1 MMMDTRRPAHRTFR
15 FRPLAVLR
23 SSGLTATA
31 SLAAC
36 LAAGLLAG
44 ALALAGPSRAMAAE
58 KVLVSGVVTVLSGQ
72 VYVRDDL
79 GGDYLVAAPDL
90 TLQKGKALTG
100 RGLLEKKDNGEK
112 VLTLTSYEIIT
123 PDAEECIVP
132 DSLPPLDGGKSKD
145 AKP

>member
-1 MMMDTRRPAHRTFR
+1 MNMETRRPAHRPFR
-15 FRPLAVLR
+15 LRPLAARLF
-23 SSGLTATA
+23 
-31 SLAAC
+31 AAR
-36 LAAGLLAG
+36 LLGTVLLAG
-44 ALALAGPSRAMAAE
+44 VLALAGPSRAMAGE

-132 DSLPPLDGGKSKD
+132 DSLPPVDGGQAKD